1 MKKPRPADIINEI
14 KMVGIYGTEDYR
26 RKNFLGLY
34 PKQKQVSNSQNSET
48 ILQLKPIT
56 EQF

>member
-14 KMVGIYGTEDYR
+14 KMVGINGTEEYR

-34 PKQKQVSNSQNSET
+34 PKKKQITHSNNSESG
-48 ILQLKPIT
+48 
-56 EQF
+56 F

>member
-14 KMVGIYGTEDYR
+14 KMVGINGTKDYR

-34 PKQKQVSNSQNSET
+34 PKQKQISN
-48 ILQLKPIT
+48 P
-56 EQF
+56 